1 MKSSVSRLFP
11 LLLLLVVWSTGF
23 TQPAAYKHYEY
34 KDINLKFDLPADFVF
49 TYPYKDELGFMGSN
63 ALGSLRFLVIRDP
76 LKSFE
81 ERRARFYKLLGVQ
94 GEIPEDVNFQSGTSQ
109 NGYLYVSTVTELDTY
124 AHEVIIMLLSDP
136 KHNDFN
142 FFMIVDF
149 GGEDKTEGPEG
160 QQFLNIAK
168 SFSPI
173 VQ

>member
-1 MKSSVSRLFP
+1 MKSSVSRLIP
-11 LLLLLVVWSTGF
+11 LLLLLLVWSTGY

-49 TYPYKDELGFMGSN
+49 TYPYKEELGFMGSN
-63 ALGSLRFLVIRDP
+63 TLGSLRFLVIRQP

-81 ERRARFYKLLGVQ
+81 ERRARLYQQLGVQ
-94 GEIPEDVNFQSGTSQ
+94 GKIPEDVNFQSGTSR

-124 AHEVIIMLLSDP
+124 AHEVIIVLLSDP

-142 FFMIVDF
+142 FFMIADF

-160 QQFLNIAK
+160 QQFSTILK